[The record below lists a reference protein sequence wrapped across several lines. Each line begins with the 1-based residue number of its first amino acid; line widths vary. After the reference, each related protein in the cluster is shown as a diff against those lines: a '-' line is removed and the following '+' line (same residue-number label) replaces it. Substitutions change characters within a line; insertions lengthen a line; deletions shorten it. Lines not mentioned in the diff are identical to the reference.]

1 MLLLTNLQKCMNKKE
16 LALIIFTK
24 TPVEGKVKTRLIPK
38 WGTEGALLLYK
49 DLLKQTLETAKSS
62 NIDDV
67 YLFCTP
73 SLDSPLIKFSAKHFE
88 IKLALQ
94 SGVDLG
100 ERIFNAF
107 ENKLAEYTNV
117 ILIGC
122 DCPGITAHD
131 IKTASNKLTEGVD
144 VVLGP
149 SEDGG
154 YYLVGLAQNQKC
166 LFENISWGGSTVLNE
181 TRKRIIESNLSA
193 YELPERWDLD
203 RPEDVY
209 RYFEQKKKLEDC

>member
-1 MLLLTNLQKCMNKKE
+1 MNKKE
-16 LALIIFTK
+16 VALIIFTK

-62 NIDDV
+62 NFDDI

-73 SLDSPLIKFSAKHFE
+73 SIDSPLIKFSAKHFE

-94 SGVDLG
+94 SGIDLG

-107 ENKLAEYTNV
+107 ENKLAEYSKV

-122 DCPGITAHD
+122 DCPGITSHD
-131 IKTASNKLTEGVD
+131 IRTANNKLTEGAD

-154 YYLVGLAQNQKC
+154 YYLIGLVQNQRY
-166 LFENISWGGSTVLNE
+166 LFDNIKWGEDAVLKE
-181 TRKRIIESNLSA
+181 TRKKISELNLSA

-209 RYFEQKKKLEDC
+209 RYFEQKQNLDDC